1 VVSSSKTK
9 QTSQTENKDN
19 RIVASEN
26 AIAVNSEGGPVKIQV
41 VADEAFEL
49 AEFALSRVSDSFDNT
64 SEIFAQSL
72 RDTQKAA
79 RTESAQLSEQII
91 KIGIPAL
98 ALVFLVSGMRN
109 K

>member
-1 VVSSSKTK
+1 MVSSSKTK
-9 QTSQTENKDN
+9 QTSESTNKDN
-19 RIVASEN
+19 RIVASDS
-26 AIAVNSEGGPVKIQV
+26 AIAVNSEGGKVSVHV

-49 AEFALSRVSDSFDNT
+49 AEMSLDRVSDAFQST

-98 ALVFLVSGMRN
+98 ALVFLVGKIRG
-109 K
+109 

>member
-1 VVSSSKTK
+1 MVSSSRSAQSSSST
-9 QTSQTENKDN
+9 TKDN
-19 RIVASEN
+19 RIVASER
-26 AIAVNSEGGPVKIQV
+26 AVAVNSEGGAVSVQV

-49 AEFALSRVSDSFDNT
+49 AEMSVDRLADSFDST
-64 SEIFAQSL
+64 TKIFSQSL
-72 RDTQKAA
+72 RDTQSAA

-98 ALVFLVSGMRN
+98 ALVFLVGKMR